1 MSATES
7 LCGSLNQFQK
17 GLKWSPRM
25 THAVCFLSTRA
36 IEALEQPLVPA
47 FKHWTEIYRWNCFPT
62 VHVRNSKPW
71 HCGHD
76 GLCVLLHRYVPCS
89 CYPYPVIHME
99 KCKSATW
106 KTESRHNFCISH
118 GAGHL
123 PRAKQ
128 LPCCDARLGS
138 FRTSNQ
144 GLWVCCLT
152 TILSFASKCN
162 IYHYLKPLVV
172 IWKLLGW
179 QSDNPIGV
187 VGCIPPGN
195 PRCWTQDVLP
205 YYTALM
211 LDFSQPWHMNDQWPK
226 PTHIDWPKTYPM
238 PTTKFN
244 KNPITTRKSHS
255 IGSWR
260 LERIPALAKLQ
271 TLVRLFLTGPVGSH
285 QTNATWSFLWGS
297 HC

>member
-1 MSATES
+1 MKVFEGHWQDSSAWFHSARLFFRLNACATCHALPCQDCQDAAVWGNQHLDIRECARQATEVMAANHLFLKMSATES

-71 HCGHD
+71 HCGHG

-138 FRTSNQ
+138 SRTSNQ
-144 GLWVCCLT
+144 G
-152 TILSFASKCN
+152 I
-162 IYHYLKPLVV
+162 
-172 IWKLLGW
+172 
-179 QSDNPIGV
+179 
-187 VGCIPPGN
+187 
-195 PRCWTQDVLP
+195 
-205 YYTALM
+205 
-211 LDFSQPWHMNDQWPK
+211 
-226 PTHIDWPKTYPM
+226 
-238 PTTKFN
+238 
-244 KNPITTRKSHS
+244 
-255 IGSWR
+255 
-260 LERIPALAKLQ
+260 
-271 TLVRLFLTGPVGSH
+271 
-285 QTNATWSFLWGS
+285 
-297 HC
+297 